1 MKNFNFK
8 LYVFIGLLV
17 LLLYWTWIAL
27 FPVIFTGLTWD
38 MALVVGTG
46 AFLSFEMVILVG
58 VIISKLKSQ

>member
-17 LLLYWTWIAL
+17 LMLYWTSIAL

>member
-17 LLLYWTWIAL
+17 LMLYWTWIAL
-27 FPVIFTGLTWD
+27 LPVIFTGLTWD